1 MVIAFCYHVFSSF
14 LTSLSTVL
22 CNVPV
27 FILPRFTIVL
37 VSQVYDA

>member
-1 MVIAFCYHVFSSF
+1 MAIVFCYNVFSSF
-14 LTSLSTVL
+14 LSSLSTVL

-27 FILPRFTIVL
+27 FILPRFTIML